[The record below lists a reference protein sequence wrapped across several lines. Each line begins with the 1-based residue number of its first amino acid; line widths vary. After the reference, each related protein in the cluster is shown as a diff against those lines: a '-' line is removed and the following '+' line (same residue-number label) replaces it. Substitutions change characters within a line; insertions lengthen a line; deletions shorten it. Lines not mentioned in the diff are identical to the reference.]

1 MANTQRYRVR
11 LYTTAYVEF
20 DVENAVDVE
29 EAAVVA
35 RTIAGEVPDEFA
47 VYIEDLGDVLVEVE
61 TGGWEFMFAETIV

>member
-1 MANTQRYRVR
+1 MTNTQRYRVR

-61 TGGWEFMFAETIV
+61 TGGWEFMSAETIV

>member
-61 TGGWEFMFAETIV
+61 TGGWEFMSAETIV